1 MLRSISAIMFLA
13 ALLPA
18 AAQARV
24 IAECPIADAFSA
36 AFPGAVVDEH
46 EGSWRN
52 IANGESTIRLVE
64 TGGEYDLTLTDA
76 GGTVVSARTGGG
88 HLSVTGTDQMHHLV
102 VERNGD
108 ISHFL
113 IRNGADGEG
122 SLLWSRAPTN
132 NPVQP
137 ANLSTV
143 CYFL

>member
-1 MLRSISAIMFLA
+1 MLRYMCVLGFLA
-13 ALLPA
+13 TLLPVSA
-18 AAQARV
+18 EARV

-36 AFPGAVVDEH
+36 AFPGGLVSESDA
-46 EGSWRN
+46 SWRN

-64 TGGEYDLTLTDA
+64 TDGDYDLTLTDA
-76 GGTVVSARTGGG
+76 GGAVLSARTGGG
-88 HLSVTGTDQMHHLV
+88 SLSVTGTDRMHHLV
-102 VERNGD
+102 VERGGE

-143 CYFL
+143 CTFL